1 MVLQNGGRCINIS
14 IMNINE
20 LTAEIE
26 KELSAAATKDALS
39 AFHRR
44 FLGKSGTL
52 AAAMADLRNIA
63 PEKRSEFGA
72 KLNELKRSTEVRFFK
87 LQKQISDAEID
98 EKLRGDPLIDITI
111 PDLSEYTG
119 SIHPITAV
127 TRKLT
132 EICLSMG
139 FHIVD
144 GAEVVTEYENFD
156 SVNVPA
162 DHPARD
168 MQDTFWLNNGQVL
181 KTQTSASQNAIL
193 KKYKHELKDGGVLS
207 AIFPGRCYRNEAT
220 DHSHECAFFQCE
232 GLMVGENI
240 SVANLLYTMERFL
253 TAVFD
258 RQITVRLRPGF
269 FPFVEPGFE
278 LDASCPFCGG
288 SGCSSCKHGGWIELV
303 PCGMIHE
310 NVLRMAGID
319 PAKYQGF
326 AFGLG
331 LTRLAMLKFGV
342 NDIRLFNSCNL
353 EFLRGLK

>member
-1 MVLQNGGRCINIS
+1 MLQKGGKCII
-14 IMNINE
+14 IFVMDIKK

-26 KELSAAATKDALS
+26 RELSVITAKDGLA
-39 AFHRR
+39 AFHSKC
-44 FLGKSGTL
+44 LGRSG
-52 AAAMADLRNIA
+52 AVSAAMNSLRDIN
-63 PEKRSEFGA
+63 PSERNAAGA
-72 KLNELKRSTEVRFFK
+72 KLNELKRDTETRFFK
-87 LQKQISDAEID
+87 LQKQILDAEID
-98 EKLRGDPLIDITI
+98 KKLQGDRLIDITV
-111 PDLSEYTG
+111 PDLNKRTG

-127 TRKLT
+127 TRKLAD
-132 EICLSMG
+132 ICMSMG
-139 FHIVD
+139 FHIED

-168 MQDTFWLNNGQVL
+168 MQDTFWLSNGQLL

-193 KKYKHELKDGGVLS
+193 KKYKQELENGGVLS

-220 DHSHECAFFQCE
+220 DASHEYAFFQCE

-240 SVANLLYTMERFL
+240 SVANLLYIMEKFL
-253 TAVFD
+253 TAIFD
-258 RQITVRLRPGF
+258 KKITVRLRPGF

-288 SGCSSCKHGGWIELV
+288 DGCPSCKQGGWIELV

-310 NVLRMAGID
+310 NVLKMAGID
-319 PAKYQGF
+319 TGKYRGF

-353 EFLRGLK
+353 EFLGGIR